1 MDTRHRSPARIL
13 APLAL
18 IVFALA
24 LLVILSSG
32 GGGGRSTPSSSPT
45 KAEQRDLKLKQ
56 QRAAGRSQRATIRA
70 SQTVYVV
77 RTGDTLAGIAQKTGV
92 PIEKLQTL
100 NPNLDPQGLL
110 SGQRIKLR

>member
-32 GGGGRSTPSSSPT
+32 AGSGHSTPSSSST

-56 QRAAGRSQRATIRA
+56 QRAGARTTPAPTQVT
-70 SQTVYVV
+70 QTVYVV
-77 RTGDTLAGIAQKTGV
+77 RTGDTRAGIAQKTGV

>member
-32 GGGGRSTPSSSPT
+32 GGGGHSTPSSSPT
-45 KAEQRDLKLKQ
+45 QAEQRDLKLKQ
-56 QRAAGRSQRATIRA
+56 QRAAGSTRPAPRVT
-70 SQTVYVV
+70 QTVYVV
-77 RTGDTLAGIAQKTGV
+77 RTGDTLAAIAQKTGV
-92 PIEKLQTL
+92 TIERLQAL

>member
-32 GGGGRSTPSSSPT
+32 GGGGRSTPSSSST
-45 KAEQRDLKLKQ
+45 RAEQRDLELKR
-56 QRAAGRSQRATIRA
+56 RAARTARSTRLA
-70 SQTVYVV
+70 QTVYVV
-77 RTGDTLAGIAQKTGV
+77 RTGDTLAAIAQKTGV